1 MLNFIIGPAIRLS
14 RTLSFQSKFLLIF
27 TASILPGL
35 LLLLNSLLADLAFI
49 ERDEMELA
57 GKRFI
62 SALTPVSRAMSDHRT
77 STALALNGDE
87 GAKTQAQADAGKVE
101 QRRASAVATNVGE
114 SEFPRAYRDDW
125 SGV

>member
-14 RTLSFQSKFLLIF
+14 RTLNFQSKFLLIF

-62 SALTPVSRAMSDHRT
+62 STLTPVSRAMSDHR
-77 STALALNGDE
+77 DF
-87 GAKTQAQADAGKVE
+87 D
-101 QRRASAVATNVGE
+101 
-114 SEFPRAYRDDW
+114 
-125 SGV
+125 GVSPER